1 MRRTT
6 VSITDE
12 QGELLDKSTADDG
25 PYESVSEAVREF
37 IHQYERAAKLEQANE
52 RIKQERIGE
61 YEDRIADL
69 ERENERLQREHRQ
82 LLEQREEHQEL
93 VRHVEDERKERDHR
107 REHRNAPVWRRAK
120 WWMFGRSDDTADS

>member
-6 VSITDE
+6 ISITDE
-12 QGELLDKSTADDG
+12 QGEFLDELTADDG

-37 IHQYERAAKLEQANE
+37 IHQYERGAKLEQANE

-69 ERENERLQREHRQ
+69 ERENERLHRERRQ

-93 VRHVEDERKERDHR
+93 VRHVEDERKDREHR
-107 REHRNAPVWRRAK
+107 RERSNAPVWRRAK
-120 WWMFGRSDDTADS
+120 WWVFGRAENETEA

>member
-12 QGELLDKSTADDG
+12 QGVLLDELTTDDG

-37 IHQYERAAKLEQANE
+37 IRQYERAAKLEQANE
-52 RIKQERIGE
+52 RIKHERIGE

-69 ERENERLQREHRQ
+69 ERENDRLHRERRQ
-82 LLEQREEHQEL
+82 LLDQRDEHTEL
-93 VRHVEDERKERDHR
+93 VRHVEDEREEREQR
-107 REHRNAPVWRRAK
+107 RERRNAPVWRRAK
-120 WWMFGRSDDTADS
+120 WWVFGHSDDETEA

>member
-12 QGELLDKSTADDG
+12 QGEFLDELTADDG

-37 IHQYERAAKLEQANE
+37 IHQYERAEMLEQANE

-69 ERENERLQREHRQ
+69 KRENERLHRERRQ

-93 VRHVEDERKERDHR
+93 VRHVEDEREERDHR
-107 REHRNAPVWRRAK
+107 RERRNAPVWQRAK
-120 WWMFGRSDDTADS
+120 WWVFGRSESDTEA